1 MVHDVVVIGAGF
13 GGLGTALTLGQG
25 GAKVLVCEAL
35 RYPGGCASTFSRGGF
50 RFDAGATLVSGLD
63 AHQLFGRW
71 LGRYSPD
78 TEVEWLDPVVT
89 LRAPRLSLQATRAR
103 ATIVEQLTAA
113 GSSGDGDA
121 LRRFFR
127 LQEDVASALWAL
139 FEDPTLLP
147 PFSLRTLLAH
157 ARRLGRYLPIA
168 RLLGRSLGSVIRDL
182 GLERHEALRI
192 YTDALCQITVQ
203 CPAREAEA
211 AFAFSA
217 MDYYHRG
224 TGHVRG
230 GVGALA
236 DALVAGCR
244 AETVEVELANR
255 VKHVRRDSDG
265 AFTIETRRGPR
276 RARAV
281 VANLL
286 PSALEATL
294 GHPLGGRERSLGTKV
309 DDAWGAV
316 MLYAVARAPQGCD
329 DRAHHLELVRDPS
342 RPFVDGNHVFVSI
355 SSAVERDRAPAGR
368 RTLTVSTHV
377 ALRDLRADSA
387 AVGARVQNI
396 QRAMRDTLESL
407 APEWAQGVEAVMPAS
422 PRTFAKFVGRPG
434 GAVGGV
440 PRRAGLDNY
449 AHLGPHAVED
459 RLWLVGDSVFPGQ
472 SALATAIGGVR
483 TASAVLASL

>member
-1 MVHDVVVIGAGF
+1 VYDVIVVGAGF

-25 GAKVLVCEAL
+25 GARVLLCEAL

-50 RFDAGATLVSGLD
+50 RFDAGATLVSGLEE
-63 AHQLFGRW
+63 HQLFGRW
-71 LGRYSPD
+71 LARYSPE
-78 TEVEWLDPVVT
+78 TEIEWLDPVVT
-89 LRAPRLSLQATRAR
+89 LRAPRLAIEATRAR
-103 ATIVEQLTAA
+103 ATIVEQLAAA
-113 GSSGDGDA
+113 GDSVDAAA

-127 LQEDVASALWAL
+127 LQEDVAGALWAL
-139 FEDPTLLP
+139 FEDPALLP
-147 PFSLRTLLAH
+147 PFSLRSLLEH

-168 RLLGRSLGSVIRDL
+168 RLLGRSLGQVIRDL
-182 GLERHEALRI
+182 GLEKHEALRV

-211 AFAFSA
+211 AFALSA

-230 GVGALA
+230 GVGSLA

-244 AETVEVELANR
+244 AEHVEVELANR
-255 VKHVRRDSDG
+255 VRHVRRDPDG
-265 AFTIETRRGPR
+265 NFTVETRRGAR

-286 PSALEATL
+286 PTALETAL
-294 GHPLGGRERSLGTKV
+294 GEPLRGKERSLAARV

-316 MLYAVARAPQGCD
+316 MLYAVARTPSTAD

-342 RPFVDGNHVFVSI
+342 RPFVEGNHVFVSI
-355 SSAVERDRAPAGR
+355 SSAAETDRAPLGR
-368 RTLTVSTHV
+368 RTLTMSTHV
-377 ALRDLRADSA
+377 ALSELRSSPAT
-387 AVGARVQNI
+387 VGARVQSI
-396 QRAMRDTLESL
+396 QSAMKGTLSAL
-407 APEWAQGVEAVMPAS
+407 APEWAEGIESVLPAS

-449 AHLGPHAVED
+449 ASLGPHTVSD

-483 TASAVLASL
+483 TASSVLSAL

>member
-1 MVHDVVVIGAGF
+1 MYDVIVVGAGF

-25 GAKVLVCEAL
+25 GAKVLLCEAL

-50 RFDAGATLVSGLD
+50 RFDAGATLVSGLEE
-63 AHQLFGRW
+63 HQLFGRW
-71 LGRYSPD
+71 LARYSPE
-78 TEVEWLDPVVT
+78 TEIEWLDPVVT
-89 LRAPRLSLQATRAR
+89 LRAPGLSVEATRAR
-103 ATIVEQLTAA
+103 STIVEQLAAA
-113 GSSGDGDA
+113 GSSADTAA

-127 LQEDVASALWAL
+127 LQEDVAGALWAL
-139 FEDPTLLP
+139 FEDPALLP
-147 PFSLRTLLAH
+147 PFSLRSLLEH

-168 RLLGRSLGSVIRDL
+168 RLLGRSLGQVIRDL
-182 GLERHEALRI
+182 GLENHEALRV

-211 AFAFSA
+211 AFALSA

-230 GVGALA
+230 GVGSLA

-244 AETVEVELANR
+244 SEQVEVELVNR
-255 VKHVRRDSDG
+255 VRHVRRDADG
-265 AFTIETRRGPR
+265 NFTVETRRGAR

-281 VANLL
+281 VANLV
-286 PSALEATL
+286 PAALETTL
-294 GHPLGGRERSLGTKV
+294 GEPLRGRERSLGAKV

-316 MLYAVARAPQGCD
+316 MLYAVARTPPSAD

-342 RPFVDGNHVFVSI
+342 RPFIEGNHVFVSI
-355 SSAVERDRAPAGR
+355 SSAAETDRAPLGR
-368 RTLTVSTHV
+368 RTLTMSTHV
-377 ALRDLRADSA
+377 ALRELRSTPATA
-387 AVGARVQNI
+387 GARVQSI
-396 QRAMRDTLESL
+396 QDAMMGTLAAM
-407 APEWAQGVEAVMPAS
+407 APEWAEGIESVMPAS

-449 AHLGPHAVED
+449 ASLGPHTVSD

-483 TASAVLASL
+483 TASAVLAAL